1 MMLTNLK
8 FSILSCYDGHGTVM
22 LYNPNNTL
30 DTHEIH
36 IQNGIEIIAATFNF
50 NTWRTIHVVYKPPT
64 KCIEN
69 FLQLLKK
76 NYVKVPH
83 YCLTIFIGDFNVNM
97 LENILASKQL

>member
-50 NTWRTIHVVYKPPT
+50 NT
-64 KCIEN
+64 
-69 FLQLLKK
+69 
-76 NYVKVPH
+76 
-83 YCLTIFIGDFNVNM
+83 
-97 LENILASKQL
+97 